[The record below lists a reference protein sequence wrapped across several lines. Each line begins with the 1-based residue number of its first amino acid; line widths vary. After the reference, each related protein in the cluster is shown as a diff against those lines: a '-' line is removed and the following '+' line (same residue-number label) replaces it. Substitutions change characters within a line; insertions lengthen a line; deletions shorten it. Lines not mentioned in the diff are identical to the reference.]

1 MSFFESLFLGALQ
14 GFTEFLP
21 ISSSG
26 HLFLTEVLFGF
37 KPDLDF
43 EILLHIGSLI
53 AVIAFFWSDIWRIVR
68 GMCVGD
74 ADKENGILGWNLA
87 LATLTTIPV
96 AIFLESQTEIFF
108 SMWVLGVSF
117 IATGIC
123 IVLAEKFR
131 PSHTRPFT
139 WGMAIILGIVQGI
152 AALPALSRSGLT
164 IAFLIFA
171 GVERKKSLEIS
182 FLLSIPTIVGAFVFS
197 LSDGARVTFGFN
209 QIVATIVS
217 FAVALATIR
226 WMLSLIKK
234 NWIWFAPYCVVVGI
248 AVLVWGS

>member
-1 MSFFESLFLGALQ
+1 MSFLESLFLGGLQ

-37 KPDLDF
+37 KPNLNF

-53 AVIAFFWSDIWRIVR
+53 AVMAFFWSDIWKILR
-68 GMCVGD
+68 GMCQVK
-74 ADKENGILGWNLA
+74 KEKEEGILGWQLA
-87 LATLTTIPV
+87 LATLATIPV
-96 AIFLESQTEIFF
+96 AIFLESKTDIFF

-117 IATGIC
+117 IVTGIC
-123 IVLAEKFR
+123 IFLAEKFR

-139 WGMAIILGIVQGI
+139 WGMAVILGLVQGI

-171 GVERKKSLEIS
+171 GVERKKALEIS
-182 FLLSIPTIVGAFVFS
+182 FLLSIPAILGAFVFS
-197 LSDGARVTFGFN
+197 LSDGAKMAFGFN
-209 QIVATIVS
+209 EIIATIVS
-217 FAVALATIR
+217 CVVAFATIR
-226 WMLSLIKK
+226 WMLTLIKK
-234 NWIWFAPYCVVVGI
+234 GWIWFAPYCVLVGI
-248 AVLVWGS
+248 AVLIWE